1 MVIAILRPLIS
12 KWRPLG
18 RASFLFS
25 LTLAA
30 CGETEQ
36 LQQEILRPVRVVTVA
51 ELASGESISL
61 SGVIRAEK
69 EVDLAFRIGGRLLE
83 RLPNVGDQVQTGQA
97 VARLDPEDE
106 TNAFKTAQSNL
117 VAAEAQLIE
126 AESNYERQ
134 AKLLKDGWTTRQ
146 RYDNVRQVL
155 QTARSQVDSA
165 RAQLEIARRRL
176 DDTELVADVSG
187 AVVRVGAEPGEVV
200 AAGQRILRIARED
213 GRDAVF
219 DVPADML
226 ARVPRI
232 ATIEV
237 GLTTQPNAT
246 ARGRVREVSPQADPE
261 TGTFRVRVGLEDPPT
276 EMRLGSIVTGR
287 TVIPRRGGVVIPSSA
302 LTRTQGKP
310 AVWVVD
316 PAASTVSSRPVE
328 IMQHQQ
334 SEVVVE
340 AGLTS
345 GDVVVTAGVQSLRP
359 GQRVRLLGEAS

>member
-1 MVIAILRPLIS
+1 MVIARLRPLIFNLQ
-12 KWRPLG
+12 PLG
-18 RASFLFS
+18 RASLLFS

-30 CGETEQ
+30 CGEAEQ
-36 LQQEILRPVRVVTVA
+36 PQQEILRPVRVVTVE
-51 ELASGESISL
+51 ELTSGEPVSL
-61 SGVIRAEK
+61 SGVVRAEK

-83 RLPNVGDQVQTGQA
+83 RPPNVGDQVQTGQA

-134 AKLLKDGWTTRQ
+134 ATLLKDGWTTRQ
-146 RYDNVRQVL
+146 RYENVRQVL

-200 AAGQRILRIARED
+200 AAGQRVLRIARED

-219 DVPADML
+219 DVPADLL
-226 ARVPRI
+226 ARVPRN
-232 ATIEV
+232 ARIEV
-237 GLTTQPNAT
+237 GLSTQANAT
-246 ARGRVREVSPQADPE
+246 ASGRVREVSPQADPE
-261 TGTFRVRVGLEDPPT
+261 TGTFRVRVGLEDPPP

-287 TVIPRRGGVVIPSSA
+287 TVIPRRGGMVIPSNA
-302 LTRTQGKP
+302 LTRSKGKP
-310 AVWVVD
+310 AVWIVD
-316 PAASTVSSRPVE
+316 AAASTVSLRPVE
-328 IMQHQQ
+328 ILQHEQ
-334 SEVVVE
+334 SYVVVE
-340 AGLTS
+340 AGLTA

-359 GQRVRLLGEAS
+359 GQRVRLLGDAS